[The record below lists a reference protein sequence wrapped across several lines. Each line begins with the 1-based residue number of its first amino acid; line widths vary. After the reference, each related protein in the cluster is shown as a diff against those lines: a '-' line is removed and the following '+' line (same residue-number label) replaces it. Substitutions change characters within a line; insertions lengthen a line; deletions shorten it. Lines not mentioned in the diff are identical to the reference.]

1 MPATAEAPTITVYAA
16 AHMSLEAPESRSRA
30 ADWSAYL
37 GALAVPLLIIAAI
50 GRRAGLIDT
59 PGTFAVMAI
68 GFLSAALAVIAAL
81 AAFVAIWLSGAR
93 GAGAA
98 LRGLVL
104 GLVVL
109 ALPTYGAWKVVTEP
123 RLNDIST
130 DLANPPPLDRAAT
143 DRGASDAPIVAPTAI
158 DANLQHQAYPDI
170 VPRHYP
176 VSTER
181 VFTEAKAIVD
191 RRGWRVLVAKEP
203 DDKDP
208 SGVIEAV
215 AQTLVFG
222 FRQDVA
228 IRMVED
234 GDGTRVDMRSAART
248 AAHDLGSD
256 ADRVRAFFDD
266 LDGALEGVSGS
277 GQGDSG

>member
-1 MPATAEAPTITVYAA
+1 MLATAEAPAITVYAA

-130 DLANPPPLDRAAT
+130 DIANPPSLAFAAG
-143 DRGASDAPIVAPTAI
+143 DRGPGDAPVMALGTAQ
-158 DANLQHQAYPDI
+158 ATLQQQAYPDI

-176 VSTER
+176 VSTTR
-181 VFTEAKAIVD
+181 VFAEAEAIVAD
-191 RRGWRVLVAKEP
+191 RGWRVLDAQAP

-208 SGVIEAV
+208 GGSIVAV
-215 AQTLVFG
+215 AQTPVFG
-222 FRQDVA
+222 FNQDVA

-248 AAHDLGSD
+248 SAHDLGAD
-256 ADRVRAFFDD
+256 AERIRSFFAD
-266 LDGALEGVSGS
+266 LDGALEGANGGGASSG
-277 GQGDSG
+277 